1 MPAWVGAAVTAGRA
15 LLGRIGLNP
24 ANLTKA
30 GKWLKDALWGN
41 TFSKV
46 TTTISAAGLLKPKA
60 SVAQGSQAA
69 QQLQRAQG

>member
-15 LLGRIGLNP
+15 LLGRIGLN
-24 ANLTKA
+24 AGTLTKA

-41 TFSKV
+41 TFAKV
-46 TTTISAAGLLKPKA
+46 TTSYSAVKLAMPKT
-60 SVAQGSQAA
+60 SRAQGSQAA

>member
-1 MPAWVGAAVTAGRA
+1 MPAFVGAALTAGRV

-24 ANLTKA
+24 KTLTTA

-46 TTTISAAGLLKPKA
+46 TTSFSAAKMVVGKPSKA
-60 SVAQGSQAA
+60 QSSQAA
-69 QQLQRAQG
+69 QQLQRAEA